1 MSSDLSVTLS
11 KCLGGRTASLAA
23 SVYLSH
29 PVREL
34 KRLAR
39 TANATV
45 VCRAFMSKEF
55 RLLCNEMRVIVS

>member
-1 MSSDLSVTLS
+1 MSNDFSVTLS
-11 KCLGGRTASLAA
+11 KCLGGSTASLAA
-23 SVYLSH
+23 ILAASVNLSR

-45 VCRAFMSKEF
+45 VCGASM
-55 RLLCNEMRVIVS
+55 